1 MRVAAAMYVCVCHAV
16 TSRDI
21 SREISQGATTY
32 RELRENLCV
41 GTCCGKCCKD
51 VKAQL
56 REETA
61 GAFSL
66 PGLLQPA

>member
-1 MRVAAAMYVCVCHAV
+1 
-16 TSRDI
+16 
-21 SREISQGATTY
+21 
-32 RELRENLCV
+32 LRENLCV